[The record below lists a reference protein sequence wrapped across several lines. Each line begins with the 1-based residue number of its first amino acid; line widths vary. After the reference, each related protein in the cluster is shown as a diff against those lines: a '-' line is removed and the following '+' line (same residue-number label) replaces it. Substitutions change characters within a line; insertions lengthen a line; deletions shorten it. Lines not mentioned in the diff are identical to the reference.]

1 MKDNFIY
8 VVIGSAEGMG
18 ASIDP
23 DCVFETKLEAHEKML
38 TLSEKYDGQ
47 EFTVETIDITRFVN
61 NNDTI
66 AEAIEEHADAIREV
80 ANAFHDIHTDLNEFI
95 ICSCSE
101 DALGRAATHPTFNI
115 RREGENN
122 A

>member
-1 MKDNFIY
+1 MKGKFIY

-23 DCVFETKLEAHEKML
+23 DCVFGTELEAREKMF
-38 TLSEKYDGQ
+38 TLSEEYEGQ

-80 ANAFHDIHTDLNEFI
+80 ANAFHDIREDLHEFLK
-95 ICSCSE
+95 CSCSE
-101 DALGRAATHPTFNI
+101 NAMGIVPVHPTI
-115 RREGENN
+115 ILRHEGGKK
-122 A
+122 